1 MRFYLLTVEEAR
13 KSGETWRIMPDVPLR
28 TLIERGPKLMM
39 PMMGEELELLLPD
52 GQIMTTRIASFGV
65 GVWADGEGNFYTDRD
80 PSDPALTLALTCD
93 SHVDEIPVGTE
104 VWLPN
109 AKTVSEAE
117 SS

>member
-1 MRFYLLTVEEAR
+1 MRFYVLTIEEAR
-13 KSGETWRIMPDVPLR
+13 KSGETWRITPDVPLR

-52 GQIMTTRIASFGV
+52 GQVTKAHIASFGV

-80 PSDPALTLALTCD
+80 PSDPALTLTLTCD
-93 SHVDEIPVGTE
+93 SDVTGIPSGTE

-109 AKTVSEAE
+109 AKKTSEAG

>member
-1 MRFYLLTVEEAR
+1 MRFYLLTVEEAQ
-13 KSGETWRIMPDVPLR
+13 KSGETWRIMPGVSLR
-28 TLIERGPKLMM
+28 TLIERGKKLMM
-39 PMMGEELELLLPD
+39 PIMGEELELLLSD
-52 GQIMTTRIASFGV
+52 GQVMTARIASFGV

-80 PSDPALTLALTCD
+80 PSDPALTLTITCD
-93 SHVDEIPVGTE
+93 SAVVEIPAGTE

>member
-1 MRFYLLTVEEAR
+1 MRFYLLTIEEAQ

-28 TLIERGPKLMM
+28 TLIECGPKLTM

-52 GQIMTTRIASFGV
+52 GQVMLASIASFGL
-65 GVWADGEGNFYTDRD
+65 GVWADGEGNLHTDSD
-80 PSDPALTLALTCD
+80 PSDPALTLTITCD
-93 SHVDEIPVGTE
+93 SGVSEIPAGTE

-117 SS
+117 S

>member
-13 KSGETWRIMPDVPLR
+13 KSIEIWRIAPDVPLR
-28 TLIERGPKLMM
+28 TLIERGPRLMM
-39 PMMGEELELLLPD
+39 SMMGEELELLLPN
-52 GQIMTTRIASFGV
+52 GQVIEARIASFGV

-80 PSDPALTLALTCD
+80 PSDTALTLTITCD
-93 SHVDEIPVGTE
+93 SSVSAIPAGTE

-109 AKTVSEAE
+109 AKTVSETE